1 MNLVLN
7 IIKNILLAVL
17 TISTLAACSETE
29 IKLAETVGQIEFME
43 KSPYHL
49 TLFQNVFG
57 GDLIKLKDEF
67 YTLVDAEGYIN
78 QGSKVKIISA
88 GKEVRAVCQ
97 ILPEEL
103 QEYSRCFS
111 TKKI

>member
-1 MNLVLN
+1 MLN
-7 IIKNILLAVL
+7 IIKNVMLAAL
-17 TISTLAACSETE
+17 TVSTLSACSDTE
-29 IKLAETVGQIEFME
+29 VKMAETVGEIEFME

-49 TLFQNVFG
+49 TVFENVFG
-57 GDLIKLKDEF
+57 GDLIKLKNEF
-67 YTLVDAEGYIN
+67 YTLVDADGYIN

>member
-1 MNLVLN
+1 VLN
-7 IIKNILLAVL
+7 TVKNILLAVVTMNSL
-17 TISTLAACSETE
+17 VACSDKE
-29 IKLAETVGQIEFME
+29 IKLTETTGIIEFMD

-49 TLFQNVFG
+49 TLFQNVLG
-57 GDLIKLKDEF
+57 GDLIKLRGEF

-78 QGSKVKIISA
+78 QDSRVKVILMDDD
-88 GKEVRAVCQ
+88 VRSVCQ

-111 TKKI
+111 TQKI